1 MMSYEQ
7 FLLMKLS
14 EEASEISQ
22 IALKTMQF
30 GMEEQCPGLLLNNKE
45 RIHEELNDLYGIIDM
60 LNTSFNFNYEI
71 NKEAVKNKKIKVLKY
86 LEYSK
91 NLGMVSGS

>member
-1 MMSYEQ
+1 MMSYQQ

-30 GMEEQCPGLLLNNKE
+30 GMEEQCTGLLLNNKE

-60 LNTSFNFNYEI
+60 LNTSFNFNYEVD
-71 NKEAVKNKKIKVLKY
+71 KEAVKNKKIKVLKY